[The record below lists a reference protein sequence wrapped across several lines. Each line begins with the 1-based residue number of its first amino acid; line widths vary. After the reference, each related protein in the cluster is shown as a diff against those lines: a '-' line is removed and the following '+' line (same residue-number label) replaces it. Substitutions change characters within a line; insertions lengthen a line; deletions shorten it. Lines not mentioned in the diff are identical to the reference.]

1 MIELK
6 DCIGKFI
13 YGKDSND
20 SEIWCFNLLSH
31 IKKSWGGVLTSE
43 QGIFNTGDS
52 WFNINV
58 SCCVGDDYEG
68 TFTVLKVF
76 DDPQSLLDHIMS
88 RFKEEMVLVGY
99 DVDNDNNSSLNMTGT
114 HYDSIKTDQCIG
126 KYVAAKYIYAHWFFN
141 LQKVTK
147 NPMYKN
153 QVDIEGFAILD
164 STSNDD
170 VCLEG
175 TTFMTEKE
183 LRDVTLYDNPKA
195 LLKDIEDYI
204 KEEIELTSGF
214 KW

>member
-20 SEIWCFNLLSH
+20 SEIWCFELESF
-31 IKKSWGGVLTSE
+31 IKESWGGTLFST
-43 QGIFNTGDS
+43 QGIFNVGDS

-58 SCCVGDDYEG
+58 SCSVGDEYEG

-88 RFKEEMVLVGY
+88 RFKEEMALVGY

-114 HYDSIKTDQCIG
+114 HYDSIKIDQCIG
-126 KYVAAKYIYAHWFFN
+126 KYVAAKYVYALWIFN

-153 QVDIEGFAILD
+153 QVDIEGLAILD
-164 STSNDD
+164 STSEDD

-175 TTFMTEKE
+175 TTHMTGKE
-183 LRDVTLYDNPKA
+183 LKDVTLYDNPKA

-204 KEEIELTSGF
+204 KEEIDVCSGL